1 MQFERCHARTAPPVT
16 ACFQDI
22 LDDTSKNHGHSNGGF
37 IDTGQRLAPD
47 STHERIGEE
56 VTLTH
61 CNGLLER
68 IGRIPLV
75 SYGVTAARLR
85 QNLIEEHQHGSI
97 YEHHG
102 NDWQYAARETQPVG
116 ARAR

>member
-47 STHERIGEE
+47 STHERIGEQ
-56 VTLTH
+56 VTMPH
-61 CNGLLER
+61 RNKLLER

-75 SYGVTAARLR
+75 SYSMTAARLR
-85 QNLIEEHQHGSI
+85 QNLIEEKDHGSVS
-97 YEHHG
+97 EHHG
-102 NDWQYAARETQPVG
+102 NHWQYAACTTQPAG
-116 ARAR
+116 ATGR